1 MKCLILAGGKG
12 EKLWP
17 LSRTNYP
24 KQFIQVQKNHS
35 AFQDAVA
42 RNIPFCDEFI
52 VVTNYEYRFI
62 VADQMRAFQGIS
74 YRCVYE
80 TIPSGTNASV
90 VLSSML
96 LQSSDTIFVIS
107 SDLLVDADCD
117 YRDCILEGKGL
128 ASEGS
133 ICIFVKKEKDED
145 FDHRYGYV
153 SDISPEGSCG
163 KYIEKPASRDLLGSD
178 IYRNLGMI
186 IARAGDLLQE
196 VKNIDSAAYE
206 MYREAFAAR
215 RSEDGSIIFDKE
227 VLSVL
232 PKISV
237 EHFALEKTDKLK
249 CVQAK
254 FGWDELTNLE
264 DLALLSDQDPGVC
277 VINESRGSVVI
288 NNAENKAVVV
298 NGIADVIVVNTDDA
312 VYVGKRGDNSSV
324 KGILYDNPVLAPFV
338 KNGPTVFRQWGSY
351 TTLERAGNYHVRKVV
366 VRPGRTIYAHSH
378 ETRTENWIVMEGECR
393 LTLGDEQN
401 LRKAPFSV
409 HIPENTLHQISNVGD
424 TNLVFIEVAYGD
436 CLVKEESLPRNAADI
451 GEAEL
456 GVDSDRIIKLRPAF
470 KDYLW
475 GGTRLRSDYNMKCD
489 YDKIAEA
496 WLLSAHPDGPSAVAT
511 GKHTGLLFDQYINRV
526 GRDILG
532 WKCSH
537 LQDFPLLIKMI
548 DAADDLSVQ
557 VHPDDD
563 FAMTNESQYGKN
575 EMWYVIDS
583 EEGAGLYVGFKKD
596 VTADEVRNAI
606 EDGTVTELL
615 NFVPTSRG
623 DVFFIPAGTVHAIG
637 KGNLILEVQ
646 QSSNCTYR
654 LYDFDRKDRYG
665 NKRELHLDK
674 ALSVLDYHKYIPQ
687 KAESGSN
694 VVCRCKYFES
704 LVYELEPGK
713 EVSVPGDGSRFEA
726 VVCIKGEAVVTVDDA
741 SVALGAGECA
751 FVSASESPVV
761 LSGDASIMLCRV

>member
-17 LSRTNYP
+17 LSRANYP

-62 VADQMRAFQGIS
+62 VGDQMRAFQGIS

-80 TIPSGTNASV
+80 TIPRGTNASV
-90 VLSSML
+90 VLASMM
-96 LQSSDTIFVIS
+96 LQDSDLVFVIS

-117 YRDCILEGKGL
+117 YRDCIIEGKEY
-128 ASEGS
+128 ASSGNIS
-133 ICIFVKKEKDED
+133 IFVKKEKEED

-153 SDISPEGSCG
+153 SCISSDNACG
-163 KYIEKPASRDLLGSD
+163 KYVEKPSSRELLGED

-186 IARAGDLLQE
+186 LFRAGDLLNE
-196 VKNIDSAAYE
+196 VKTIDADAFSK
-206 MYREAFAAR
+206 YRDAFAAR
-215 RSEDGSIIFDKE
+215 RSEDGSLIFDE
-227 VLSVL
+227 DVLCKL
-232 PKISV
+232 PKTSV
-237 EHFALEKTDKLK
+237 EHFVLENTDKIR

-254 FGWDELTNLE
+254 FGWNEITDLE

-277 VINESRGSVVI
+277 VINDSKGSVVI
-288 NNAENKAVVV
+288 NNAEKEAVVV
-298 NGIADVIVVNTDDA
+298 NGIENVIVVNTDDA

-324 KGILYDNPVLAPFV
+324 KGILYDNPVLTPFV
-338 KNGPTVFRQWGSY
+338 KSGTTTFRQWGSY
-351 TTLERAGNYHVRKVV
+351 TTLERDGNYHVRKVV

-378 ETRTENWIVMEGECR
+378 ETRTENWIIMEGECR
-393 LTLGDEQN
+393 LTVGDEQT
-401 LRKAPFSV
+401 LHKAPFSV
-409 HIPENTLHQISNVGD
+409 HIPENTTHQISNVGD
-424 TNLVFIEVAYGD
+424 SNLVFIEVAYGD
-436 CLVKEESLPRNAADI
+436 GLVNEESLPRNAADI
-451 GEAEL
+451 GESEL
-456 GVDSDRIIKLRPAF
+456 GVDSDKIIKLRPAF

-526 GRDILG
+526 GRDVLG

-583 EEGAGLYVGFKKD
+583 EEGAGLYVGFNKD
-596 VTADEVRNAI
+596 VSEEEVRNAI
-606 EDGTVTELL
+606 ESGTVTDLL
-615 NFVPTSRG
+615 NFVPTHKG

-674 ALSVLDYHKYIPQ
+674 ALSVLDYRKYIPQ
-687 KAESGSN
+687 KTESDSH

-704 LVYELEPGK
+704 MVYDLKAGSDI
-713 EVSVPGDGSRFEA
+713 SVPGDGSRFEA
-726 VVCIKGEAVVTVDDA
+726 VVCISGNAVITVEDK

-751 FVSASESPVV
+751 FVSACEAPAV
-761 LSGDASIMLCRV
+761 LSGDASVMVCRV

>member
-80 TIPSGTNASV
+80 TMPRGTNASV
-90 VLSSML
+90 VLASMM
-96 LQSSDTIFVIS
+96 LQSSDLVFVIS
-107 SDLLVDADCD
+107 SDLLVEAGSN
-117 YRDCILEGKGL
+117 YRNCILEGKSYAADGKI
-128 ASEGS
+128 S
-133 ICIFVKKEKDED
+133 IFVKNEKEEN
-145 FDHRYGYV
+145 FDKRYGYV
-153 SDISPEGSCG
+153 SDISAGASCG
-163 KYIEKPASRDLLGSD
+163 KYIEKPASRDLLGEN
-178 IYRNLGMI
+178 IYRNLGMVLF
-186 IARAGDLLQE
+186 RAGDFLHE
-196 VKNIDSAAYE
+196 VMNIDGASYE
-206 MYREAFAAR
+206 SYREAYLRR
-215 RSEDGSIIFDKE
+215 RSEDGSLIFDPE
-227 VLSVL
+227 VLAKL

-237 EHFALEKTDKLK
+237 EHFVLERTNALK
-249 CVQAK
+249 CVQAE
-254 FGWDELTNLE
+254 FSWEELTMLE
-264 DLALLSDQDPGVC
+264 DLALLSDQDQGVC
-277 VINESRGSVVI
+277 VINESEGSVVI
-288 NNAENKAVVV
+288 NNAEDEAVVV
-298 NGIADVIVVNTDDA
+298 NGINDVIVVNTDDA

-324 KGILYDNPVLAPFV
+324 KGVLYDNPVLAPFV
-338 KNGPTVFRQWGSY
+338 KRSRTSFRQWGSF
-351 TTLERAGNYHVRKVV
+351 TTLAEDGKYHVRKVV
-366 VRPGRTIYAHSH
+366 IRPGRTIYAHSH
-378 ETRTENWIVMEGECR
+378 ETRTENWIVMEGKFR
-393 LTLGDEQN
+393 LTLGQEQIVD
-401 LRKAPFSV
+401 KAPYSV
-409 HIPENTLHQISNVGD
+409 VINENTVHQISNIGED
-424 TNLVFIEVAYGD
+424 NLVFIEVAYGD
-436 CLVKEESLPRNAADI
+436 SLVKEESLPRNGADI

-475 GGTRLRSDYNMKCD
+475 GGSRLRSDYNMNCD

-496 WLLSAHPDGPSAVAT
+496 WLLSAHPDGPSAVAS
-511 GKHTGLLFDQYINRV
+511 GKHSGLLFDQYINRV

-537 LQDFPLLIKMI
+537 AQDFPLLIKMI

-557 VHPDDD
+557 VHPDDEY
-563 FAMTNESQYGKN
+563 AMAKESQYGKN

-583 EEGAGLYVGFKKD
+583 SEGAGLYVGFKKD
-596 VTADEVRNAI
+596 VSEEEVRNAI
-606 EDGTVTELL
+606 EDGTVTDLL
-615 NFVPTSRG
+615 NFVPTHKG

-674 ALSVLDYHKYIPQ
+674 ALAVLDYHKYIPQ
-687 KAESGSN
+687 KSESGSH

-704 LVYELEPGK
+704 MVYSLKAGE
-713 EVSVPGDGSRFEA
+713 EVSLPGDDSRFEA
-726 VVCIKGEAVVTVDDA
+726 VVSIEGEAVITVGDSVVTLA
-741 SVALGAGECA
+741 AGECA
-751 FVSASESPVV
+751 FISASELPLVM
-761 LSGDASIMLCRV
+761 SGEASVMVCRV

>member
-42 RNIPFCDEFI
+42 RNMPFCDEFI

-80 TIPSGTNASV
+80 TIPQGTNASV
-90 VLSSML
+90 VLATMML
-96 LQSSDTIFVIS
+96 QASDLVFVIS
-107 SDLLVDADCD
+107 SDLLVDADNN
-117 YRDCILEGKGL
+117 YRDCILEGKAF
-128 ASEGS
+128 ASEGGLS
-133 ICIFVKKEKDED
+133 IFVKPESEAD
-145 FDHRYGYV
+145 FDHRYGYISGLS
-153 SDISPEGSCG
+153 SDAFCE
-163 KYIEKPASRDLLGSD
+163 KYVEKPTSRDELGDD

-186 IARAGDLLQE
+186 LFRAGDLLHE
-196 VKNIDSAAYE
+196 VKTIDADAFAK
-206 MYREAFAAR
+206 YRNAFAAR
-215 RSEDGSIIFDKE
+215 KSENGSIIFDE
-227 VLSVL
+227 DILSSL
-232 PKISV
+232 PKSSV
-237 EHFALEKTDKLK
+237 EHFVLERSDKLK
-249 CVQAK
+249 CVLAK
-254 FGWDELTNLE
+254 FSWDEITNLE

-277 VINESRGSVVI
+277 VINESKGSVVI

-298 NGIADVIVVNTDDA
+298 NGIDDVIVVNTDDA
-312 VYVGKRGDNSSV
+312 VYVGKMGDNSSV
-324 KGILYDNPVLAPFV
+324 KGVLYDNPVLAPFV
-338 KNGPTVFRQWGSY
+338 KTGTTTFRQWGSF
-351 TTLERAGNYHVRKVV
+351 TTLERDGNHHVRKVN

-378 ETRTENWIVMEGECR
+378 ETRTENWIVVEGECR
-393 LTLGDEQN
+393 LTLGTEQS

-409 HIPENTLHQISNVGD
+409 HIPENTIHQISNIGES
-424 TNLVFIEVAYGD
+424 NLVFIEVAYGD
-436 CLVKEESLPRNAADI
+436 GLVNEESLPRNAADI
-451 GEAEL
+451 GESEL

-475 GGTRLRSDYNMKCD
+475 GGSRLRTDYNMKCD

-526 GRDILG
+526 GKDILG

-537 LQDFPLLIKMI
+537 LQDFPLLIKLI

-583 EEGAGLYVGFKKD
+583 APEAGLYVGFKKD
-596 VTADEVRNAI
+596 VSEEEVRNAI
-606 EDGTVTELL
+606 ADGSVTDLL
-615 NFVPTSRG
+615 NFVPTNKG

-654 LYDFDRKDRYG
+654 LYDFDRVDRYG

-674 ALSVLDYHKYIPQ
+674 ALCVLDYHKYVPQ

-704 LVYELEPGK
+704 MVYDLEAGS
-713 EVSVPGDGSRFEA
+713 EVSIPADESRFEA
-726 VVCIKGEAVVTVDDA
+726 VVCIEGNAVVTVNDS

-751 FVSASESPVV
+751 FVSASDLPLV
-761 LSGDASIMLCRV
+761 LSGSASVMVCRV